1 MLTVAAGQRGQAL
14 VAVMVVM
21 IVLFALAGA
30 VAIGASTLLTSHGN
44 SDATNDDFQVRSAV
58 NDATAQIA
66 GLPSRCGAPPPLPSP
81 SPTPSPSPMPSPL
94 NLSLPGAAPT
104 QAFCARQDWVDPN
117 QVSRHRPTGSCGTLS
132 LGQPGGRLAVL
143 FDTRVTAGGWAYL
156 DTDQTLAG
164 CGAPL
169 PTPSPGPLA
178 CRRSFGPGAPVVQ
191 VALTCDFAAGQAAY
205 LHLNVSGAGPKQV
218 FSARVDPP
226 GHADAVGVLTLVAAG
241 TGVAKPDF
249 EESLF
254 YVSNDGGTQRLLYE
268 APLP

>member
-1 MLTVAAGQRGQAL
+1 MLTVAAAQRGQAL

-58 NDATAQIA
+58 SDASAQIA
-66 GLPSRCGAPPPLPSP
+66 GLPGRCGAPPPLPSP
-81 SPTPSPSPMPSPL
+81 SPTPSPTLVPTPL
-94 NLSLPGAAPT
+94 NLVLPNAMT
-104 QAFCARQDWVDPN
+104 QAFCVRADWVDPTRID
-117 QVSRHRPTGSCGTLS
+117 RHRPAGNCTTLS

-156 DTDQTLAG
+156 DTNQASAG

-178 CRRSFGPGAPVVQ
+178 CRRAFGAGAPVVQ
-191 VALTCDFAAGQAAY
+191 VALTCDFAVNESAY
-205 LHLNVSGAGPKQV
+205 LHLNVAGAGPQQV
-218 FSARVDPP
+218 FSARVNPQGQDS
-226 GHADAVGVLTLVAAG
+226 AVGVLTLVAAG
-241 TGVAKPDF
+241 TGVPKPDF

-254 YVSNDGGTQRLLYE
+254 YISDDGGTRRLVYE